1 MQIFYSVNYVDNILQ
16 MLFENQR
23 KNVILQIID

>member
-1 MQIFYSVNYVDNILQ
+1 MLIFYSVNYVDNILQ